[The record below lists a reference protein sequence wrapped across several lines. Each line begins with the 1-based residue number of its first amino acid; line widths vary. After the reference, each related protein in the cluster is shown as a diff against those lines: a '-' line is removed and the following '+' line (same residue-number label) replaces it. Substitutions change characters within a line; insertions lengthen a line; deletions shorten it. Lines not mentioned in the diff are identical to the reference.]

1 MPSEQK
7 IVHAKLLGDKRKKR
21 LTNKFILI
29 DTFIKRPEVSS
40 TLTWLR
46 TLQRKSEDC

>member
-21 LTNKFILI
+21 LRLTNIFILI
-29 DTFIKRPEVSS
+29 DTFIKRPEASS
-40 TLTWLR
+40 TLT
-46 TLQRKSEDC
+46 

>member
-21 LTNKFILI
+21 LRLRLTNIFI
-29 DTFIKRPEVSS
+29 FIKRPEVFS
-40 TLTWLR
+40 TLT
-46 TLQRKSEDC
+46 